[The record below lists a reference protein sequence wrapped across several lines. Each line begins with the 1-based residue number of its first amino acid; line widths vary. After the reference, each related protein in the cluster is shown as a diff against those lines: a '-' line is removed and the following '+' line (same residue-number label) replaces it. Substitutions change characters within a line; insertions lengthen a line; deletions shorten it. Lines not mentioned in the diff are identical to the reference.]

1 MREVSSISGKDM
13 NETFINLP
21 TINKLNTTERTSS
34 NALQAIDVLD
44 DDDIMCNSMPIFNVK
59 YLPF

>member
-21 TINKLNTTERTSS
+21 TINKYIPTERTSS

-44 DDDIMCNSMPIFNVK
+44 DDD
-59 YLPF
+59 L